1 MDATFLVIGSFAVL
15 FLLGFPVVTAVLIP
29 SVLYVLWEGIPLA
42 MVGQRTVYAL
52 DSFPLMA
59 VPIFIFVGNLMN
71 TSGITSRIYRFADT
85 AFGRLPGG
93 LAQVNI
99 AGSLIFSGMSGAALA
114 DVGGLGRVEIKAMKE
129 HGFNTAYASALTCA
143 TAIVGPIF
151 PPSIPLIIYASV
163 ASVSSVQLLLA
174 GIGPA
179 LVCVVMLSIT
189 VGILGIMYNHP
200 RAARWPTLA
209 EVWRDFVPAFPALF
223 TPVLLISGLLLGY
236 FTPTEAAAVTAIY
249 ILLVSAFVYRELDIR
264 HVFNAAVE
272 TIKGTAAIMA
282 IVAVAAMFGWI
293 LAVEQ
298 IPQWFNAWI
307 TDISRD
313 PIILLLIINGILLI
327 AGMFVDSTTATLL
340 LVPII
345 CPPVVAA
352 GVDPIQLGLIV
363 IFNLMIGLVTPPMGL
378 ALFLMSDIAKVPMP
392 AILRAMIPFYIPLL
406 ITLAIITF
414 VPSVSLWVPRLVQ

>member
-1 MDATFLVIGSFAVL
+1 MDATFLVIATFAIL
-15 FLLGFPVVTAVLIP
+15 FMLGFPVVIAVLVP
-29 SVLYVLWEGIPLA
+29 SIIYVLWEGIPLA

-59 VPIFIFVGNLMN
+59 VPIFIFVGALMN
-71 TSGITSRIYRFADT
+71 SSGITTRIYKFADT

-114 DVGGLGRVEIKAMKE
+114 DVGGLGRVELKAMKE
-129 HGFNTAYASALTCA
+129 HGFKPAYASALTCA
-143 TAIVGPIF
+143 SAIVGPIF

-163 ASVSSVQLLLA
+163 ANVSSVKLLLA

-179 LVCVVMLSIT
+179 LVCVLMLSIT
-189 VGILGIMYNHP
+189 VAIVGTLNNHP
-200 RAARWPTLA
+200 RAARWPTPA

-223 TPVLLISGLLLGY
+223 TPVLLIGGMLLGF
-236 FTPTEAAAVTAIY
+236 FTPTEAAAVTVVY
-249 ILLVSAFVYRELDIR
+249 ILFVGACYGEFDLHHIYL
-264 HVFNAAVE
+264 AAID

-298 IPQWFNAWI
+298 IPQWFNSWI
-307 TDISRD
+307 TGISTN
-313 PIILLLIINGILLI
+313 PYVLLLILNIILLI

-340 LVPII
+340 LVPIL
-345 CPPVVAA
+345 CPPLVAA
-352 GVDPIQLGLIV
+352 GIDPIQLGLV
-363 IFNLMIGLVTPPMGL
+363 FIFNLMIGLVTPPMGL
-378 ALFLMSDIAKVPMP
+378 SLFLISDIAKVPMHE
-392 AILRAMIPFYIPLL
+392 ILRAMIPFYPPLL
-406 ITLAIITF
+406 LTLAIICL
-414 VPSVSLWVPRLVQ
+414 VPEVSLWFPRLLQ